1 MSAVIAALGAA
12 VAAAFAASTWARYR
26 RRRANHHLF
35 WTLALGMFSA
45 ASAFLAY
52 GLGLGWGSFVFG
64 GYYLFGA
71 ILNVP
76 FLGLGQVWLL
86 WPGRWAYAA
95 SVVVV
100 AFAIASVL
108 TVVTAPMTVP
118 PSGSGHIPSGRE
130 VYASEIPED
139 RLPDECRQ
147 EAAERLPI
155 CDRQADPL
163 AVWPRILAAIGNI
176 VGTVL
181 VLVGTIGSAL
191 RLLRRHNRTS
201 RGRRLAIANL
211 LIAGGVII
219 VASGGTGA
227 RFGATVV
234 LPFTLAAGVTV
245 MYAGFVVATSPP
257 ESDPALPTSGSEPGV
272 RESAGE
278 IAP

>member
-1 MSAVIAALGAA
+1 MSAVIAAVAAA

-35 WTLALGMFSA
+35 WTLALAMFSA

-52 GLGLGWGSFVFG
+52 GLGLGWSPFVFG

-76 FLGLGQVWLL
+76 FLGLGQFWLL

-130 VYASEIPED
+130 VYASQLPEE
-139 RLPDECRQ
+139 RLPEECRQ
-147 EAAERLPI
+147 QGAEHLPI

-176 VGTVL
+176 AGTVL

-191 RLLRRHNRTS
+191 RLLRRQNRTP
-201 RGRRLAIANL
+201 RARRLAIANL
-211 LIAGGVII
+211 LIAGGVLI

-227 RFGATVV
+227 RFGTTVV

-245 MYAGFVVATSPP
+245 MYAGFVAATSPR
-257 ESDPALPTSGSEPGV
+257 ESDPALTGTGAEPGV
-272 RESAGE
+272 REGVGE
-278 IAP
+278 MSP